1 MTETIAQIIGIVG
14 LFVNLIIFQQKK
26 QDKVLILQFIAT
38 ILWFS
43 NFLLLGAYTGAILNG
58 IGTLRALVYYF
69 EKKTNAKSTLWLI
82 VFTVMYTI
90 PFILT
95 FAVFGKTLNPAN
107 FIIEVLPVV
116 AMVVETVG
124 LKVGT
129 PRAVRILRGIASP
142 MWLVYNC
149 FAGSIGAIIAEG
161 LSLVSIGVGIIR
173 LDIKKTPIPAE
184 SEVSTPDL
192 VNEEVASTEE

>member
-58 IGTLRALVYYF
+58 IGTLRSLVYYF

-149 FAGSIGAIIAEG
+149 FAGSIGAILAEG
-161 LSLVSIGVGIIR
+161 LSLASIGVGIIR
-173 LDIKKTPIPAE
+173 LDIKKQNQLIVEEGSKAPEITPETAVTQE
-184 SEVSTPDL
+184 
-192 VNEEVASTEE
+192 

>member
-58 IGTLRALVYYF
+58 IGTLRSLVYYF

-82 VFTVMYTI
+82 AFTVMYTI

-116 AMVVETVG
+116 AMLVETVG

-149 FAGSIGAIIAEG
+149 FAGSIGAIIGES

-184 SEVSTPDL
+184 SEVATPDL